1 MPMTANDSPERGT
14 NAFLLAIAAGSTV
27 ADAAQLA
34 GISEATAHR
43 RLRKPGYREQIQEL
57 RSEMMNRAMGKMAD
71 GMASAADVLV
81 ELLSAEN
88 ESVRLSAARSLLDL
102 GAKIRDTCEFEDR
115 LRALEQRMQENG
127 AAA

>member
-1 MPMTANDSPERGT
+1 M
-14 NAFLLAIAAGSTV
+14 FLLAIAAGKTV
-27 ADAAQLA
+27 VDAAQVA

-43 RLRKPGYREQIQEL
+43 RLRKPGFREQIQEA
-57 RSEMMNRAMGKMAD
+57 RSEMMNRAMGRMAD
-71 GMASAADVLV
+71 GMAAAADVLV

-115 LRALEQRMQENG
+115 LRALEQRIGQENG